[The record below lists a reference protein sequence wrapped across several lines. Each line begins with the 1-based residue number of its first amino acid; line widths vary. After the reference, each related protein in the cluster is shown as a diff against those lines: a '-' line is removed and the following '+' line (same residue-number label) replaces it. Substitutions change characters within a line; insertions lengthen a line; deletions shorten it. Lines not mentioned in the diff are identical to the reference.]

1 MSADAFELVV
11 LSPHLDDGVL
21 SCGGRLAATA
31 AAGGRAAVAT
41 LFAGDDP
48 VAPVNPLAGEL
59 RRVWNLPPGEVI
71 AARRGEDLEACR
83 RLGVEAIH
91 WRFPEALYRTSSA
104 GAPLYPTIAALYGEP
119 APEDSALVDE
129 LAAEISALPPAG
141 LLLAPLAVGGHVDHR
156 LARRAA
162 EASGREVAFYE
173 DFPYVEWKRLA
184 LGRALG
190 LALPWTFAAPRGW
203 CAETLPVGD
212 DLLARRAEAIL
223 AYASQVPAL
232 FRTEARLRKQL
243 RRAARR
249 AGGERIWRR
258 STAAAGA
265 G

>member
-1 MSADAFELVV
+1 MSEPAFDLVV

-21 SCGGRLAATA
+21 SCGGRLAAA
-31 AAGGRAAVAT
+31 SEAGERALVVT

-48 VAPVNPLAGEL
+48 VAPINPLAVEL
-59 RRVWNLPPGEVI
+59 RRLWSLPPGEVI
-71 AARRGEDLEACR
+71 AARRAEDVEACR
-83 RLGVEAIH
+83 RLGVEALH
-91 WRFPEALYRTSSA
+91 WRFPEAIYRASPA
-104 GAPLYPTIAALYGEP
+104 GAAYYPSVPALYGEP
-119 APEDSALVDE
+119 DRREAELVDE
-129 LAAEISALPPAG
+129 LAAAVAALPAAR

-156 LARRAA
+156 LARQAA
-162 EASGREVAFYE
+162 EHSGRELAYYE

-190 LALPWTFAAPRGW
+190 GSLGLPWRAPRGW
-203 CAETLPVGD
+203 QAEVLPLGAG
-212 DLLARRAEAIL
+212 LLERRAQAIL

-232 FRTEARLRKQL
+232 FRGEGRLRKQL

-258 STAAAGA
+258 STAAPGA

>member
-1 MSADAFELVV
+1 MSAELFDLVV

-31 AAGGRAAVAT
+31 EGGGRALVVT

-48 VAPVNPLAGEL
+48 VAPVNSLAGEL

-71 AARRGEDLEACR
+71 AARRAEDLEACR
-83 RLGVEAIH
+83 RLGVEART
-91 WRFPEALYRTSSA
+91 WRFPEALYRASAA
-104 GAPLYPTIAALYGEP
+104 GAPLYPSIAALYGEP
-119 APEDSALVDE
+119 AAEEAPLVDE
-129 LAAEISALPPAG
+129 LAAEIAALPPAA

-190 LALPWTFAAPRGW
+190 QTVPWPLSPPRGW
-203 CAETLPVGD
+203 RAETLPLD
-212 DLLARRAEAIL
+212 DALLARRAEAIL
-223 AYASQVPAL
+223 AYASQLPAL
-232 FRTEARLRKQL
+232 FRGEARLRKQL
-243 RRAARR
+243 RHAARR

-258 STAAAGA
+258 STAAAGP